1 MYLGSVLGKL
11 QVTGTSSHYAIVKPS
26 NIPASPVVPQC
37 RCFSSIWSFL
47 WNLPTLRW
55 TSRRYRINPPMILSE
70 QVGNKLLWF
79 NWKKFFQQ
87 ESTIGGIVDGQCDAQ
102 SLWNVV
108 DSNSKGQSE
117 SWDSFLNKKLANLP
131 RSLSFQKKALA
142 RTQRKRKKKK
152 EERLNQNSTAT
163 SAVPLKK
170 LKKTVAGSIH
180 YPNPNVSCFDNF
192 WVSLFSM
199 SFCCEFRSFFRGFQ
213 LPLQRPHLRSFH
225 MSFTPGF
232 LRDQLQENLK
242 QISAGH
248 VIEIFRKE
256 F

>member
-1 MYLGSVLGKL
+1 MNKTNRKYSGMYLGSVLGKL
-11 QVTGTSSHYAIVKPS
+11 QVTGTSSHYAIAKPS

-79 NWKKFFQQ
+79 NWKKLFQQ

-152 EERLNQNSTAT
+152 RRKAKSKFYCNQCGSF
-163 SAVPLKK
+163 KK
-170 LKKTVAGSIH
+170 V
-180 YPNPNVSCFDNF
+180 
-192 WVSLFSM
+192 
-199 SFCCEFRSFFRGFQ
+199 
-213 LPLQRPHLRSFH
+213 
-225 MSFTPGF
+225 
-232 LRDQLQENLK
+232 
-242 QISAGH
+242 
-248 VIEIFRKE
+248 
-256 F
+256 

>member
-1 MYLGSVLGKL
+1 MNKTNRKYSGLYLGSVLGKL

-79 NWKKFFQQ
+79 SWKKFFQQ

-117 SWDSFLNKKLANLP
+117 SWDKKGKGTYPAKAEKKRRKAKSKFYCNQCGSFKK
-131 RSLSFQKKALA
+131 
-142 RTQRKRKKKK
+142 
-152 EERLNQNSTAT
+152 
-163 SAVPLKK
+163 
-170 LKKTVAGSIH
+170 I
-180 YPNPNVSCFDNF
+180 
-192 WVSLFSM
+192 
-199 SFCCEFRSFFRGFQ
+199 
-213 LPLQRPHLRSFH
+213 
-225 MSFTPGF
+225 
-232 LRDQLQENLK
+232 
-242 QISAGH
+242 
-248 VIEIFRKE
+248 
-256 F
+256 